1 MDELENIQV
10 ELVLDSTELQLE
22 ENDLERIILHILFN
36 DL

>member
-22 ENDLERIILHILFN
+22 ENDLECKCQYKNVQF
-36 DL
+36 